1 MDQPDLPKAT
11 ILIVDD
17 VDDIRIGLRLLLEKH
32 GYKVLEAQDG
42 REAEKVAKAEQPD
55 LILMD
60 LFMPKHDG
68 FTSARE
74 IHRTAE
80 LQDVPIIAISA
91 YGDLGIEPQLRQDAN
106 LSGFAGYV
114 AKPFEPDELLI
125 LIQSLLP
132 RKFRIVQK

>member
-1 MDQPDLPKAT
+1 MSRPDSTKAT

-17 VDDIRIGLRLLLEKH
+17 VDDIRIGLRLLLQKH
-32 GYKVLEAQDG
+32 GYAVLEAQDG

-74 IHRTAE
+74 IHRAAE
-80 LQDVPIIAISA
+80 SRDVPIVAISA
-91 YGDLGIEPQLRQDAN
+91 YGDLGIEPRLRQDART
-106 LSGFAGYV
+106 SGFAGYV
-114 AKPFEPDELLI
+114 AKPFDPAELLQ
-125 LIQSLLP
+125 LIQRLLP
-132 RKFRIVQK
+132 KKLLKFQR

>member
-1 MDQPDLPKAT
+1 MSQPGKPKAT

-17 VDDIRIGLRLLLEKH
+17 VDDIRTGLRHFLKKR
-32 GYKVLEAQDG
+32 GYEVIEAQDG
-42 REAEKVAKAEQPD
+42 REAEKIAKAEQPD

-80 LQDVPIIAISA
+80 LRNVPIIAISA
-91 YGDLGIEPQLRQDAN
+91 YGDWGIEQQLRQDA
-106 LSGFAGYV
+106 LVTGFAGYV
-114 AKPFEPDELLI
+114 AKPFDPNEPLN
-125 LIQSLLP
+125 LIQRLLPKKRLSLL
-132 RKFRIVQK
+132 K